1 MRYRYMEKVCSRES
15 DRIKAVIG
23 RFRER
28 NNMTDRVKV
37 YQVFGQ
43 EVDNILE
50 EMNEELVI

>member
-1 MRYRYMEKVCSRES
+1 MEKVCSRES